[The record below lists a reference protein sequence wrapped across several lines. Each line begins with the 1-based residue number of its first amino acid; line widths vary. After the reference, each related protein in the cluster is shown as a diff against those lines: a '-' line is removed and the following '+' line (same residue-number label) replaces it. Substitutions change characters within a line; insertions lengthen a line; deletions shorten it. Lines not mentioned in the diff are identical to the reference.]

1 MQSKRQTTGI
11 SIRWKIL
18 GLSLGLSLGFM
29 ALLGI
34 AMMAL
39 RSTNQGLNQMQAVY
53 YPVLVTAQAN
63 RESIER
69 MAETFNTAVTIGE
82 LDSLAATGQF
92 LQGMDKRFKEQMVLL
107 PTQRSEITKLSEET
121 KAYYQAASD
130 LAKSLIEGKAD
141 MAKVAD
147 IAASNSQ
154 KLQALIVAL
163 TQFQKAREK
172 DFTSLVK
179 NADDRTSQTISLL
192 WVVGGVLLVGGL
204 SWAIWTANGISFR
217 VLKVANSLNEMSLG
231 NADLTLR
238 LHSSAQDEMGDLTA
252 AFNRFMDKL
261 QTNIRET
268 VESIGQLEAAMRALT
283 HSSDITSSCIS
294 DQHNAIEQTTE
305 ALGEMFI
312 SFRHIAEHAAD
323 ASAAAGGAEE
333 EAHAGGKVVEQTING
348 INQVA
353 DEVSATAQVITQLES
368 YTNNVGSILDA
379 IRGIAEQTNLLAL
392 NAAIEAA
399 RAGEQGRGFAV
410 VADEVRTLASR
421 TQVST
426 GEIQKVLQELQSGSR
441 NAVVSM
447 ERATSLAQQAVAQSE
462 KSGQSL
468 QQITGSVSGI
478 TAVNNQI
485 AAATEEQHATS
496 QLIQGY
502 VTEIQQ
508 MAQSAIKATGELGD
522 VSAELR
528 SVTERL
534 QHVATQFKV

>member
-179 NADDRTSQTISLL
+179 SADKRTSQTVSLL
-192 WVVGGVLLVGGL
+192 WVVGGILLIGGL

-268 VESIGQLEAAMRALT
+268 IESIGQLEAAMRALT
-283 HSSDITSSCIS
+283 DSSSVTSSCIS

-305 ALGEMFI
+305 ALGEMFV

-333 EAHAGGKVVEQTING
+333 EAHAGGKVVEQTISG

-353 DEVSATAQVITQLES
+353 EEVSATAQVITQLES

-447 ERATSLAQQAVAQSE
+447 DRATSLAQQAVAQSE

>member
-18 GLSLGLSLGFM
+18 GLSLGLSLGFI

-82 LDSLAATGQF
+82 LDSLAATEQF
-92 LQGMDKRFKEQMVLL
+92 LQGMDKRFKEQIELL
-107 PTQRSEITKLSEET
+107 PTQRGEIAKLADDT

-141 MAKVAD
+141 MAKVEE

-154 KLQALIVAL
+154 KLQSLTTAL
-163 TQFQKAREK
+163 TQFQKEREK

-179 NADDRTSQTISLL
+179 NADERTSQTISLL

-252 AFNRFMDKL
+252 AFNRCMNKL

-283 HSSDITSSCIS
+283 DSSSVTFSCIS

-305 ALGEMFI
+305 ALGEMFV

-323 ASAAAGGAEE
+323 ASAAACGAEE

-379 IRGIAEQTNLLAL
+379 IRGIA
-392 NAAIEAA
+392 
-399 RAGEQGRGFAV
+399 
-410 VADEVRTLASR
+410 
-421 TQVST
+421 
-426 GEIQKVLQELQSGSR
+426 
-441 NAVVSM
+441 
-447 ERATSLAQQAVAQSE
+447 
-462 KSGQSL
+462 
-468 QQITGSVSGI
+468 
-478 TAVNNQI
+478 
-485 AAATEEQHATS
+485 
-496 QLIQGY
+496 
-502 VTEIQQ
+502 
-508 MAQSAIKATGELGD
+508 
-522 VSAELR
+522 
-528 SVTERL
+528 
-534 QHVATQFKV
+534 

>member
-34 AMMAL
+34 AMLAL

-63 RESIER
+63 RESIDR

-82 LDSLAATGQF
+82 LDSLAATEQF

-107 PTQRSEITKLSEET
+107 PTQNGEITKLSEET
-121 KAYYQAASD
+121 KLYYQAASD

-141 MAKVAD
+141 MGKVAD

-154 KLQALIVAL
+154 KLQVLTAAL

-179 NADDRTSQTISLL
+179 NADQRTSQTISLL

-217 VLKVANSLNEMSLG
+217 VLKVANSLDEMSLG

-268 VESIGQLEAAMRALT
+268 VESIHQLESAMHALT
-283 HSSDITSSCIS
+283 RSSDVTSSCIS
-294 DQHNAIEQTTE
+294 DQHNAIDQTTE
-305 ALGEMFI
+305 ALGEMFV

-447 ERATSLAQQAVAQSE
+447 ERATTLAQQAVAQSE